1 MTIRMSVYC
10 SLEIA
15 SALVEVIDMSVLNNI
30 VSLIKKASDIV
41 SNKLTDRQ
49 KAICHRRVL
58 NLNYPNGNGFIM
70 LAMALELLSYATVT
84 IKEGGNEKDKKAL
97 KLINL
102 SRGKIVNYLVDLDEE
117 IYNEGVHYA
126 NELLRRL
133 V

>member
-1 MTIRMSVYC
+1 M
-10 SLEIA
+10 
-15 SALVEVIDMSVLNNI
+15 
-30 VSLIKKASDIV
+30 
-41 SNKLTDRQ
+41 
-49 KAICHRRVL
+49 AI
-58 NLNYPNGNGFIM
+58 
-70 LAMALELLSYATVT
+70 ELLSYATVT

-117 IYNEGVHYA
+117 IYNEGGHYA